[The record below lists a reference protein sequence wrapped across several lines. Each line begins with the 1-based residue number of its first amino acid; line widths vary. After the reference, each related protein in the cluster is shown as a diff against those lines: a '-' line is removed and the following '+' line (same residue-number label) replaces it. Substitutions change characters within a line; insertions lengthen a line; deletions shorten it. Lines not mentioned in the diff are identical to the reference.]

1 MVIPSRCQI
10 DASPVARPGGGCF
23 PSRVSVSISPVKS
36 SGICEVFSKQS
47 RDLYPQQVKD
57 CCIPTECIGGSYP
70 QQIPER
76 IGCKG
81 GFLSKGCLF
90 PAAVLFPSRVELE
103 QWRVPQQSVSCF
115 PEESLEGDIF
125 YAFIM

>member
-1 MVIPSRCQI
+1 VRFSRSRVEIYILSKSKIVVSPQSALVVLIPSK
-10 DASPVARPGGGCF
+10 F
-23 PSRVSVSISPVKS
+23 PSGLGAKEVSSARVA
-36 SGICEVFSKQS
+36 
-47 RDLYPQQVKD
+47 Y
-57 CCIPTECIGGSYP
+57 
-70 QQIPER
+70 
-76 IGCKG
+76 
-81 GFLSKGCLF
+81 F

>member
-1 MVIPSRCQI
+1 MVSR
-10 DASPVARPGGGCF
+10 
-23 PSRVSVSISPVKS
+23 SRVEIYILSKSKTVVSPQSV
-36 SGICEVFSKQS
+36 
-47 RDLYPQQVKD
+47 
-57 CCIPTECIGGSYP
+57 GGSYP